1 MFFISK
7 LLSSLTQPLTWV
19 FLLILVGMLRGRHRP
34 ARGRGLVWAG
44 MAVLLMLGWTPVPDV
59 LLRRIEH
66 AQPAPAAAADRQWD
80 DYVGVVVLGGALE
93 NAFVR
98 AGNGQVG
105 LNSAAE
111 RMTMAVALATA
122 HPNLMVL
129 FTGGDGNLLKQPE
142 SEAFQA
148 RQFFAEMGLP
158 ADRLLFEAASRTTY
172 ENAVYSA
179 RMPGVDAKKPWLLL
193 TSAWH
198 MPRSLATF
206 RNAGWNVT
214 PYAVDY
220 LTGVATPW
228 NEYSMATS
236 LMHWQRAL
244 HETAGLWGYR
254 LSGQAE

>member
-19 FLLILVGMLRGRHRP
+19 FLLILVGLLRGRHQP
-34 ARGRGLVWAG
+34 ARGRRLVWAG
-44 MAVLLMLGWTPVPDV
+44 MLILLVLGWTPIPDV
-59 LLRRIEH
+59 LLRRIEQ
-66 AQPAPAAAADRQWD
+66 AQPAPAAAGDKKWD
-80 DYVGVVVLGGALE
+80 DYAGVVVLGGALE

-98 AGNGQVG
+98 GGNNQVG

-111 RMTMAVALATA
+111 RMTTTVALAQA
-122 HPNLMVL
+122 HPNLKVI
-129 FTGGDGNLLKQPE
+129 FTGGDGNLKKQPE
-142 SEAFQA
+142 SEAVQA
-148 RQFFAEMGLP
+148 KQFFAEMGLP
-158 ADRLLFEAASRTTY
+158 AHRLAFEATSRTTY

-179 RMPGVDAKKPWLLL
+179 QLPGVDAKKPWLLL

-206 RNAGWNVT
+206 RKVGWNVT
-214 PYAVDY
+214 PYTVDY

-236 LMHWQRAL
+236 LMHWQRVL

>member
-19 FLLILVGMLRGRHRP
+19 FLLIVVGLLRGWRQP
-34 ARGRGLVWAG
+34 ARGRRLVWAG
-44 MAVLLMLGWTPVPDV
+44 MAVLLILGWTPIPDV
-59 LLRRIEH
+59 LLRRIEQS
-66 AQPAPAAAADRQWD
+66 QPAPASIGDKKWD
-80 DYVGVVVLGGALE
+80 DFVGVVVLGGALE

-98 AGNGQVG
+98 GGNGQVG
-105 LNSAAE
+105 LNFAAE
-111 RMTMAVALATA
+111 RMTMAVALAQA
-122 HPNLMVL
+122 HPNLKVL
-129 FTGGDGNLLKQPE
+129 FTGGDGNLLKQPD

-148 RQFFAEMGLP
+148 KQFFSEMGVP
-158 ADRLLFEAASRTTY
+158 ADRLVFEAASRTTY

-179 RMPGVDAKKPWLLL
+179 RLPGVDSKQRWLLL

-206 RNAGWNVT
+206 QKVGWNVT
-214 PYAVDY
+214 PYSVDY

-254 LSGQAE
+254 LSAQAE